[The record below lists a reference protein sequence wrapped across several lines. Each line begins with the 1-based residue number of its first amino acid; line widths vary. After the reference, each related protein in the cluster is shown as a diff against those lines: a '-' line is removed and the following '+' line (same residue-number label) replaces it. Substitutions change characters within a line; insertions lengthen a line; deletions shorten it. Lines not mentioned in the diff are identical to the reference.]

1 MNKRYLGLVFTIL
14 LFLALVLLNRRDV
27 KLEIETPE
35 INPIGISGYEL
46 RMFHTFEN
54 SNLLSSTIVSIEE
67 DVFVKGLS
75 TGKVSLQPEQ
85 GIPGLK
91 KTTLLVMLRFP
102 KDNIDMSAYDQE
114 QKVRVDVNGTIVYRN
129 LTGGGVIEVNF
140 SDSVKVKYLQ

>member
-1 MNKRYLGLVFTIL
+1 MNKRYLGLGFTIL
-14 LFLALVLLNRRDV
+14 LFLVLVLLNRRDV

-46 RMFHTFEN
+46 RMLHTFEN

-91 KTTLLVMLRFP
+91 KTTLPVMLRFP
-102 KDNIDMSAYDQE
+102 KDNIDRSAYDQE
-114 QKVRVDVNGTIVYRN
+114 QKVRVDVNGKIVYRN